1 MIGYIFTEIAK
12 VNWERHLPS
21 CVNFWE
27 NALFYS
33 GTYKGNPLELHKHL
47 HRVMPL
53 EPRHFDQWI
62 RIFNETIDELFN
74 GPKADLK
81 PKKGPSIAQ
90 IMQREYIERLS
101 DHSIDRLLE
110 SLIGYCI
117 QMSPAGDRFFLDQA
131 LPSTYF

>member
-1 MIGYIFTEIAK
+1 MKKDIRNRIDIELFVNNFYDRVKTDPVIGYIFTEIAK
-12 VNWERHLPS
+12 VNWERHLP
-21 CVNFWE
+21 VMYNFWE

-74 GPKADLK
+74 GPKADLAK
-81 PKKGPSIAQ
+81 ERAYSIAQ
-90 IMQREYIERLS
+90 IMQRNILK
-101 DHSIDRLLE
+101 
-110 SLIGYCI
+110 G
-117 QMSPAGDRFFLDQA
+117 
-131 LPSTYF
+131 

>member
-1 MIGYIFTEIAK
+1 MKKDIRNRIDIELFVNSFYDRIKTNPVIGYIFTDIAK
-12 VNWERHLPS
+12 VNWERHLP
-21 CVNFWE
+21 VMYNFWE

-74 GPKADLK
+74 GPKADLAK
-81 PKKGPSIAQ
+81 ERAYSIAQ
-90 IMQREYIERLS
+90 IMQRNILK
-101 DHSIDRLLE
+101 
-110 SLIGYCI
+110 G
-117 QMSPAGDRFFLDQA
+117 
-131 LPSTYF
+131 

>member
-1 MIGYIFTEIAK
+1 MKKDIRNRIDIELFVNNFYDRVKTDPVIGYIFTEIAK
-12 VNWERHLPS
+12 VNWERHLP
-21 CVNFWE
+21 VMYNFWE

-74 GPKADLK
+74 GPKADLAK
-81 PKKGPSIAQ
+81 ERAYSISQ
-90 IMQREYIERLS
+90 IMQWNILK
-101 DHSIDRLLE
+101 
-110 SLIGYCI
+110 G
-117 QMSPAGDRFFLDQA
+117 
-131 LPSTYF
+131 

>member
-1 MIGYIFTEIAK
+1 MKKDIRNRIDIELFVNSFYDRVKTDPVIGYIFTEIAK
-12 VNWERHLPS
+12 VNWERHLP
-21 CVNFWE
+21 VMYNFWE

-74 GPKADLK
+74 GPKADLAK
-81 PKKGPSIAQ
+81 ERAYSIAQ
-90 IMQREYIERLS
+90 IMQRNILK
-101 DHSIDRLLE
+101 
-110 SLIGYCI
+110 G
-117 QMSPAGDRFFLDQA
+117 
-131 LPSTYF
+131 

>member
-1 MIGYIFTEIAK
+1 MKKDIRNRIDIELFVNSFYDRIKTNPVIGYIFTEIAK
-12 VNWERHLPS
+12 VNWERHLP
-21 CVNFWE
+21 VMYNFWE

-74 GPKADLK
+74 GPKADLAK
-81 PKKGPSIAQ
+81 ERAYSIAQ
-90 IMQREYIERLS
+90 IMQRNILK
-101 DHSIDRLLE
+101 
-110 SLIGYCI
+110 G
-117 QMSPAGDRFFLDQA
+117 
-131 LPSTYF
+131 

>member
-1 MIGYIFTEIAK
+1 MKKDIRNRIDIELFVNNFYDRVKTDPVIGYIFTEIAK
-12 VNWERHLPS
+12 VNWERHLP
-21 CVNFWE
+21 VMYNFWE

-74 GPKADLK
+74 GPKADLAK
-81 PKKGPSIAQ
+81 ERAYSISQ
-90 IMQREYIERLS
+90 IMQRNILK
-101 DHSIDRLLE
+101 
-110 SLIGYCI
+110 G
-117 QMSPAGDRFFLDQA
+117 
-131 LPSTYF
+131 